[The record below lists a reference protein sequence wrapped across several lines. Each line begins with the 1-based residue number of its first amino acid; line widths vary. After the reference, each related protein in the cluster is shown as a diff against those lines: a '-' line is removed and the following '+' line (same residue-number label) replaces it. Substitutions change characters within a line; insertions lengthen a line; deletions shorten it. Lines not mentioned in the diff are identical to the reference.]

1 MKIETLIIGGGQAG
15 LALSYWL
22 SQQGREHLVL
32 EQASQGANAW
42 RNDRWDS
49 FTLVTP
55 NWTMRMPGAE
65 YAGPEPDGFM
75 TRADVIAYLEKYIE
89 RFAVPLRY
97 NVRVEAVTSAGTDY
111 QVQTTSGAFLARNVV
126 VATGLFQKPK
136 IPLAARTITA
146 NVMQIHSGQYRNPY
160 ALPPG
165 AVLVVG
171 SAQSGSQIADEL
183 LEAGRTVYLSTCSS
197 SGRLPRRYRGR
208 DGMQWFYD
216 LGGLNRTVDKLPSPR
231 AKFAGNPHL
240 SGKGGGRTLNW
251 HQFAQAG
258 AILLGRFAN
267 ADGNELTFASDLQEN
282 LARADKFAADFT
294 KNVDTYIEKNGLEAP
309 LETLPDLRTGYEV
322 EASTQVNLTT
332 AGISTVIWA
341 LGYTFDF
348 SLVQLPVT
356 DGDGFPMAQ
365 RGVTAFPGLYFL
377 GLPWLH
383 TQKSGLFLGVGE
395 DAQYVAEHI
404 CGRTLG

>member
-1 MKIETLIIGGGQAG
+1 MKIETIIVGGGQAG

-22 SQQGREHLVL
+22 NQQGREHLVL
-32 EQASQGANAW
+32 EQATQGANAW

-55 NWTMRMPGAE
+55 NWTVRMPGAE

-75 TRADVIAYLEKYIE
+75 TRAEVVSYLENYIE
-89 RFAVPLRY
+89 RFRVPLRY
-97 NVRVEAVTSAGTDY
+97 SVRVETVVPDEAGY
-111 QVQTTSGAFLARNVV
+111 RVRTTSGEFTARNVV
-126 VATGLFQKPK
+126 IATGLFQKPK
-136 IPLAARTITA
+136 VPPSASTLP
-146 NVMQIHSGQYRNPY
+146 VGVLQMHSGQYRNPQS
-160 ALPPG
+160 LPSG

-171 SAQSGSQIADEL
+171 SAQSGSQITEEL
-183 LEAGRTVYLSTCSS
+183 IEAGHKVYLSTCGS

-208 DGMQWFYD
+208 DGMQWFYE

-231 AKFAGNPHL
+231 AKFTGNPHL

-258 AILLGRFAN
+258 ATLLGRFASAEGN
-267 ADGNELTFASDLQEN
+267 AFTFAPALHEN
-282 LARADKFAADFT
+282 LTRADKFAAEFA
-294 KNVDTYIEKNGLEAP
+294 KNVDTYIEKNELEAP
-309 LETLPDLRTGYEV
+309 PETLPELRAGYEV
-322 EASTQVNLTT
+322 EPMTTLNLGT
-332 AGISTVIWA
+332 AGINTVIWA

-356 DGDGFPMAQ
+356 DEDGFPITQ
-365 RGVTAFPGLYFL
+365 RGVTAFSGLYFL

-383 TQKSGLFLGVGE
+383 TQKSGLLLGVGE
-395 DAQYVAEHI
+395 DAQYIAEHI
-404 CGRTLG
+404 MHRR